1 MRSEE
6 KSRDIFLKGRQRER
20 DRKRCVRPLLLRVSA
35 SFASSEAMYFVRYGL
50 LVSLVVTH
58 TVMFTH
64 VSLYLHTFIM
74 VYTRNGQDVVVY
86 WYIIHTYH
94 TMYNVSKYKEPRQYM
109 CCIHVQCI
117 DICTVFYCH
126 RGD

>member
-1 MRSEE
+1 MGVVRTESIACGRVTCLRVTFAYAHMRSEE

-20 DRKRCVRPLLLRVSA
+20 GPLLLRVSG

-74 VYTRNGQDVVVY
+74 VYTRKMDR
-86 WYIIHTYH
+86 T
-94 TMYNVSKYKEPRQYM
+94 
-109 CCIHVQCI
+109 
-117 DICTVFYCH
+117 
-126 RGD
+126 